1 MADRE
6 LRRDACDAPQVA
18 TGVVRPD
25 WIDVNG
31 HMNVAWY
38 LLAFDEG
45 IDGLWHGFGLT
56 DDYRDATGSS
66 TFAVESHVRYLNEL
80 MLDEPFSVH
89 SRILGYD
96 NKRLHQYQYL
106 FSAKTGKLSAT
117 CEWLHLHVDLNT
129 RRVAPWPSPLL
140 TKIAAHPC
148 SAVTGAWPDNSGVI
162 MRVASPLGPIHNIS

>member
-1 MADRE
+1 MTERSFE
-6 LRRDACDAPQVA
+6 RSECRAPEVS
-18 TGVVRPD
+18 GGIVKPE

-56 DDYRDATGSS
+56 DTYRDTTGSS

-80 MLDEPFSVH
+80 MLDEPFFVH
-89 SRILGYD
+89 AHILAYD
-96 NKRLHQYQYL
+96 EKRLHQYQYL
-106 FSAKTGKLSAT
+106 FSGTTGKLSAT

-129 RRVAPWPSPLL
+129 RRVAPWPQLL
-140 TKIAAHPC
+140 ADNIAAHPC
-148 SAVTGAWPDNSGVI
+148 SHVDAPVPSGSGRAMHI
-162 MRVASPLGPIHNIS
+162 RNPLGPV